1 MKICN
6 KTDDFLKYT
15 TIVTSGIFKKKIEQE
30 CEIPNCHS
38 KQYNSFDF
46 LDNFEDNNNTGPSII
61 EHAFSVNAKEVS
73 SLGKNTIHLHTYILR
88 YILKSIFFSDFG
100 GPRSGTLHCI

>member
-46 LDNFEDNNNTGPSII
+46 LDNFEDSNNTGPSII

-73 SLGKNTIHLHTYILR
+73 SLEKIQYYI
-88 YILKSIFFSDFG
+88 YIPTFLGIF
-100 GPRSGTLHCI
+100 

>member
-1 MKICN
+1 M
-6 KTDDFLKYT
+6 
-15 TIVTSGIFKKKIEQE
+15 TSENFKKKIEQE

-46 LDNFEDNNNTGPSII
+46 LDNFEDSNNTGPSII

-73 SLGKNTIHLHTYILR
+73 SLGEKYNTYLSTFLG
-88 YILKSIFFSDFG
+88 IF
-100 GPRSGTLHCI
+100 